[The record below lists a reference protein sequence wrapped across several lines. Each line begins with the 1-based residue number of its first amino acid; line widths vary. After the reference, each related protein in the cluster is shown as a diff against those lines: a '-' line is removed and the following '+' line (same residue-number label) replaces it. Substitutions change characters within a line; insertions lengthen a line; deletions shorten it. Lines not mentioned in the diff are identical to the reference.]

1 MPRRTS
7 ISMSYFSR
15 RLEFDE
21 LCRQLLVDRDE
32 LIKTKD
38 NFPVFQDWVE
48 SWEEVF
54 PAGIRLSSLDS
65 IGGEPISS

>member
-1 MPRRTS
+1 
-7 ISMSYFSR
+7 MSYFSR

-21 LCRQLLVDRDE
+21 LCRQLLIDRDE
-32 LIKTKD
+32 LIKTKG

>member
-1 MPRRTS
+1 
-7 ISMSYFSR
+7 MSYFSR

>member
-1 MPRRTS
+1 MDLD
-7 ISMSYFSR
+7 I
-15 RLEFDE
+15 DE
-21 LCRQLLVDRDE
+21 LFFEAARVRWTLSATTRRSDE
-32 LIKTKD
+32 LIKTKG

-48 SWEEVF
+48 SWEEIF